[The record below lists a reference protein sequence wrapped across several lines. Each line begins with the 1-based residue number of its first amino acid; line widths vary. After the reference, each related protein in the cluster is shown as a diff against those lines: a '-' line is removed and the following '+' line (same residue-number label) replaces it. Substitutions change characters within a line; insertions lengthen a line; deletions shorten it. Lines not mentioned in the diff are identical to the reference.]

1 MFESFKKQK
10 DEKNAKVNRATVLT
24 FVGLALAVGIIVVSG
39 IVANRAK
46 KKEEQPKDNTPITQL
61 PEDTEPEDTG
71 NDVIEPEDT
80 TPDTSDKPSSVDTPA
95 DPDRDE
101 QVENKLPS
109 FILPVSG
116 TLNSKHDPTLQVFSP
131 TMNDYRVHLGV
142 DITTNEAAPVYSA
155 ADGTVEKIWKDT
167 LMGYCMAIKHSGDC
181 YTIYKNLSETLPEGI
196 AEGSSVRS
204 GQLIATVGDSA
215 MIEIADEPH
224 LHFEMTV
231 GDLAVDPLEYFDEKA
246 LESLS
251 IDASYEE

>member
-10 DEKNAKVNRATVLT
+10 DEKNAKVNRATLLT
-24 FVGLALAVGIIVVSG
+24 FVGLTLAVGIIVVSG

-46 KKEEQPKDNTPITQL
+46 KKEESPKDNTPITQL
-61 PEDTEPEDTG
+61 PEDTETEDTG
-71 NDVIEPEDT
+71 TNSNEPEDSAT
-80 TPDTSDKPSSVDTPA
+80 DTSDTPSNVDTPTE
-95 DPDRDE
+95 PDGDE

-116 TLNSKHDPTLQVFSP
+116 SLNSKHDPTLQVFSP
-131 TMNDYRVHLGV
+131 TMNDYRVHLGI
-142 DITTNEAAPVYSA
+142 DITTDASAPVYSA
-155 ADGTVEKIWKDT
+155 ADGTVEKVWKDT

-196 AEGSSVRS
+196 AEGSKVRS
-204 GQLIATVGDSA
+204 GQLIATVGESA

-231 GDLAVDPLEYFDEKA
+231 SDLAVDPLEYFDEKA